1 MPSAENCIESVV
13 APQKYFYSNI
23 KNSKGRIFPDF
34 EPDGKTKIST
44 ILYLSLRSQIGY
56 QVVVYANFPEEKAI
70 IAKQDTLNT
79 MVRKTTSG
87 VVNDS
92 PDKKN
97 KKKN

>member
-1 MPSAENCIESVV
+1 
-13 APQKYFYSNI
+13 
-23 KNSKGRIFPDF
+23 
-34 EPDGKTKIST
+34 
-44 ILYLSLRSQIGY
+44 
-56 QVVVYANFPEEKAI
+56 VVVYANFPEEKAI